1 MLPLRVLAVCA
12 LVFCAELGQAM
23 LTPLLPQI
31 GRAFALGAAETG
43 IVLSVATLA
52 TLVAAV
58 PAGLLAERIGAL
70 RVSIMAG
77 TVIAASAAVQA
88 LATDFPTFLCGRAL
102 FGVGF
107 AAIWTAGV
115 AVVAGPGAPRSA
127 VAATMAAG
135 GLAHVVGPPL
145 SGVLS
150 DAVARSSP
158 FWLLAAGA
166 AAVALLA
173 AGAPAGAPEPAPAPG
188 LRAVARA
195 AGHDP
200 ALRSATVL
208 IALIGVLTALVPLV
222 VPLLLDREGF
232 SSGAIGAVFGLGAA
246 VWVGASALA
255 VRAGARAVTIGVAAA
270 GVALLA
276 VASLMPIVTV
286 AAPCLVAFVLMRAAL
301 QAPLST
307 ISYDLGAQGAR
318 NAGVAI
324 GTAMGML
331 NFVWAAGATV
341 APLVGGAVLAGAGA
355 RWVFVLLAV
364 ACAAA
369 ALSLRPGRHR
379 YAGMSGER
387 GGILDAGPSPWPSRG
402 A

>member
-276 VASLMPIVTV
+276 AASLMPIVTL
-286 AAPCLVAFVLMRAAL
+286 A
-301 QAPLST
+301 APLST

-387 GGILDAGPSPWPSRG
+387 GGILDAGPSPWP
-402 A
+402 